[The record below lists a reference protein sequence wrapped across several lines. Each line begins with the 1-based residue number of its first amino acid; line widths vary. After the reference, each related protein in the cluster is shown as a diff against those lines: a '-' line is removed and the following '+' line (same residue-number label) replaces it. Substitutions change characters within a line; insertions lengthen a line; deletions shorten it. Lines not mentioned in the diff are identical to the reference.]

1 MYCLG
6 IRINSY
12 KKETVIEH
20 IRGLL
25 CDNEQHTI
33 FTPNPEMLVDAKKDA
48 YFTEVLNS
56 SDLNICDGFG
66 IRLVSKFN
74 IERITGVDLMQDI
87 CNVAAEEGKSVY
99 LLGSGDEEVLKK
111 VKKKLEKKKVQI
123 AGMHAGVKITTRDDG
138 SIDYDEEEQDA
149 MIDDIIARAPDILFV
164 AFGHGKQEKWIYE
177 QLPHLPSVK
186 LAMGVGGTFD
196 FIAGKAK
203 RAPKLLRALGLEWA
217 WRLLLEPSRFKR
229 IWKATVVFLFL
240 VFRNR

>member
-25 CDNEQHTI
+25 RDNEQHTI

-66 IRLVSKFN
+66 IRLVSKFH

-87 CNVAAEEGKSVY
+87 CNVAAEEGKTVY
-99 LLGSGDEEVLKK
+99 LLGSGDEDVLKK
-111 VKKKLEKKKVQI
+111 VKEKLEKKKVNI

-138 SIDYDEEEQDA
+138 SIDYDEEEHDA
-149 MIDDIIARAPDILFV
+149 MIDDIIVCAPDILFV

-203 RAPKLLRALGLEWA
+203 RAPKLLRVLGLEWA

-240 VFRNR
+240 VLKNR